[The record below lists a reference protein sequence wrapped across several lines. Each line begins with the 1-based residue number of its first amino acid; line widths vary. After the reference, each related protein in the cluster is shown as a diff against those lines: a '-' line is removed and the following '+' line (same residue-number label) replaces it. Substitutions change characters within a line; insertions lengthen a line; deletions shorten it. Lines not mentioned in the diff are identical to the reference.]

1 MKKIVLYGAA
11 LGASL
16 MLLAGCN
23 CFKKMAQNYD
33 QINVVANPEMLTLVG
48 GNIVTDVTVTI
59 PSGYYNPKAIA
70 KVTPILRFEGDSLV
84 GTPKYLQGEKVK
96 DNYPVI
102 AKKGGSYTQSIF
114 FPWNEKAAVSKL
126 EFKLEGKCKDSEE
139 FVVGGYI
146 PVAEGVNTLQND
158 LAYDESMTL
167 MPDNFQRITHESAF
181 VDLMYK
187 KNSSTVNASELSKEQ
202 VKQFEEFVKNNE
214 GKDRITLENI
224 QAKGYA
230 SPEGP
235 ESFNTELSKKR
246 SDSGKNAVS
255 KKLKKSKAGYD
266 VASYGQDWEGFTK
279 IVQASDMKDKNLVL
293 QVLNM
298 YSSSA
303 QRDSEIRNMA
313 AVFEELQKGIL
324 PQLRRTQIVAT
335 TDIQGKTDE
344 ELTAAVKHD
353 IASLDLEELLFAAT
367 LFEDNNVKI
376 EIYKAAADRFNDA
389 RAWNNL
395 GMAYAA
401 NGDWANAEAATDRA
415 ATLSTDPAIANNLA
429 IIALATNNTAKAA
442 QYLPAAGNSAKGLAA
457 VSEGKYAQ
465 AATELE
471 GYNKAVA
478 EVLNGNLNAAKNALT
493 GDENANAYYLRGVIA
508 VKEGNNDAALTAV
521 RTAVEKDATMLPKAK
536 KDINLAPIAGQ
547 L

>member
-1 MKKIVLYGAA
+1 MKKIVMYGAI
-11 LGASL
+11 LGASVV
-16 MLLAGCN
+16 LLSGCN

-48 GNIVTDVTVTI
+48 NNIVTDVTVTI
-59 PSGYYNPKAIA
+59 PAGYYNPKAIS
-70 KVTPILRFEGDSLV
+70 KVTPILRFEGDSIV
-84 GTPKYLQGEKVK
+84 GAPKYLQGEKVK

-102 AKKGGSYTQSIF
+102 AKAGGTYSQSIS
-114 FPWNEKAAVSKL
+114 FPWNPKAAISTL

-146 PVAEGVNTLQND
+146 PVAKGVNTLQQD
-158 LAYDESMTL
+158 LAYGESMTL

-181 VDLMYK
+181 VDLMYQ
-187 KNSSTVNASELSKEQ
+187 KNSSNVNSSELTKDQ
-202 VKQFEEFVKNNE
+202 VKAFEQFIKDNE
-214 GKDRITLENI
+214 GKDRITMGNI

-235 ESFNTELSKKR
+235 EGYNEDLSKKR
-246 SDSGKNAVS
+246 SESGKKAVS
-255 KKLKKSKAGYD
+255 KKLKKTKAGYD

-279 IVQASDMKDKNLVL
+279 IVQASDMKDKDLVL
-293 QVLNM
+293 QVLNL

-303 QRDSEIRNMA
+303 QRDTEIRNMA
-313 AVFEELQKGIL
+313 AVFEELQKEIL
-324 PQLRRTQIVAT
+324 PQLRRTQVVAT

-344 ELTAAVKHD
+344 ELTTAVQGD

-367 LFEDNNVKI
+367 LFEDNDVKI

-395 GMAYAA
+395 GICYASA
-401 NGDWANAEAATDRA
+401 GDWTSAEASVDKA
-415 ATLSTDPAIANNLA
+415 AALSTDPAIANNLA
-429 IIALATNNTAKAA
+429 IIALATNNSAKAA
-442 QYLPAAGNSAKGLAA
+442 QYLPAAGNTAKGLAA
-457 VSEGKYAQ
+457 ISEGKYAQ
-465 AATELE
+465 ASTQLE

-508 VKEGNNDAALTAV
+508 VKEGNNEAALTAV
-521 RTAVEKDATMLPKAK
+521 RTAVEKDAALLEKAK
-536 KDINLAPIAGQ
+536 TDANLAPIAGQ